1 MQHTRV
7 TRRRALA
14 LGALSPLACALNT
27 HALPPNTQTAKPIVV
42 HSRED
47 ATARYAL
54 TVFEMAM
61 HKAQAP
67 YELSVINQSKPAI
80 ALRRMLKAG
89 QTDLIWAATSE
100 QLETDFIPVRIP
112 LYKGLMGYRTLLIQP
127 GSQARFDG
135 VKTLEDL
142 KAFKLGQVHSWADT
156 QILEANNLDILRV
169 TRHVSLFN
177 KLRKGAIDAA
187 PRALFETLREQQL
200 YPEFTQERN
209 LLLHYPLPMY
219 FFVSRDNPEL
229 AHQLT
234 YGLSKAVRDGS
245 LDVLLYRQSEVKEA
259 IAALKAHERHVIRLE
274 NPYLPAKT
282 PTDNPQLWL
291 QLS

>member
-7 TRRRALA
+7 TRRRALT
-14 LGALSPLACALNT
+14 LGALSPLTFAINT
-27 HALPPNTQTAKPIVV
+27 RAQNTKPIVV

-61 HKAQAP
+61 HKAQTP
-67 YELSVINQSKPAI
+67 YELSIVNQAKPAI
-80 ALRRMLKAG
+80 SLRRMLKAG

-100 QLETDFIPVRIP
+100 QLEKDFIPVRIP

-127 GSQARFDG
+127 TSQAKFDG

-156 QILEANNLDILRV
+156 QILEANNLDVLRV

-200 YPEFTQERN
+200 YPEFIQERN

-245 LDVLLYRQSEVKEA
+245 LDVLLYRQTEVKEA
-259 IAALKAHERHVIRLE
+259 IAALKAHERHTIRLE
-274 NPYLPAKT
+274 NPFLPTKT
-282 PTDNPQLWL
+282 PIDNPQLWL